1 VAGNQG
7 SEQAYEFDVL
17 ANKIDDV
24 DLNQERRWKERSDA
38 ARFTFWSGVT
48 LVAVAFLPLINL
60 VPLQI
65 KDGAWQLNLISVL
78 MSNGIWALLGALL
91 ICLARVLNQ
100 GDRMIRNR
108 ALLVRNLSSW
118 VALGW
123 LLLIPLQLFV
133 SVRLINTLSAQEL
146 GEIQNVQRVSRQVSS
161 ATTEEQLREAMARIP
176 NQPPMPKLN
185 VPVESAKTNLLFQL
199 QSNLNAAKN
208 RQEQRSSNRWQT
220 WLREAFRN
228 TFQCGILAF
237 GFLAIGKKRNIPL
250 PD

>member
-1 VAGNQG
+1 MAGNQG

-24 DLNQERRWKERSDA
+24 DLNQERRWKERADA

>member
-24 DLNQERRWKERSDA
+24 DLNQERRWKERADA